1 MNKTQFHIYLFTKI
15 PISWLAGVRLKELN
29 EEMCSTKVKFGW
41 LNQNPF
47 NSMFWAVQGMA
58 AEFTTGFLCAE
69 KIRKSGKKIS
79 MLVVHNQ
86 ADFTKKAVGRITF
99 TCNQGKELDA
109 VLQKAIETGEGQTL
123 TMFSEGKDEKG
134 DMVSQFAFT
143 WSFKVKNQV
152 IFR

>member
-1 MNKTQFHIYLFTKI
+1 MNDKI
-15 PISWLAGVRLKELN
+15 CI
-29 EEMCSTKVKFGW
+29 TKVKFSW

-58 AEFTTGFLCAE
+58 AEFSTGFLCAE

-86 ADFTKKAVGRITF
+86 AEFTKKAVGRVTF
-99 TCNQGKELDA
+99 SCLQGKELDA

-123 TMFSEGKDEKG
+123 TMFSEGKDQKG
-134 DMVSQFAFT
+134 DVVSKFAFT
-143 WSFKVKNQV
+143 WSFKVKN
-152 IFR
+152 

>member
-1 MNKTQFHIYLFTKI
+1 MNKFQLHLFLFLKI
-15 PISWLAGVRLKELN
+15 PISWISGVRLKEMN
-29 EEMCSTKVKFGW
+29 DEICITKVKFGW

-58 AEFTTGFLCAE
+58 AEFSTGFLCAE

-86 ADFTKKAVGRITF
+86 AEFTKKAVGRVTF
-99 TCNQGKELDA
+99 SCHQGKELDA

-123 TMFSEGKDEKG
+123 TMFSEGKDQKG
-134 DMVSQFAFT
+134 DLVSKFAFT
-143 WSFKVKNQV
+143 WSFKVKN
-152 IFR
+152 

>member
-1 MNKTQFHIYLFTKI
+1 MNKFQLHLFLFLKI
-15 PISWLAGVRLKELN
+15 PISWIAGVRLKVMNN
-29 EEMCSTKVKFGW
+29 EICVTKVKFGW

-58 AEFTTGFLCAE
+58 AEFSTGFLCAE

-86 ADFTKKAVGRITF
+86 AEFTKKAVGRVTF
-99 TCNQGKELDA
+99 SCLQGKELDA

-123 TMFSEGKDEKG
+123 TLFSEGKDQKG
-134 DMVSQFAFT
+134 DLVSKFAFT
-143 WSFKVKNQV
+143 WSFKVKN
-152 IFR
+152 

>member
-1 MNKTQFHIYLFTKI
+1 MNKFQLHLFLFLKI
-15 PISWLAGVRLKELN
+15 PISWIAGVRLKEMN
-29 EEMCSTKVKFGW
+29 DEICITKVKFGW

-58 AEFTTGFLCAE
+58 AEFSTGFLCAE

-86 ADFTKKAVGRITF
+86 AEFTKKAVGRVTF
-99 TCNQGKELDA
+99 SCHQGKELDT

-123 TMFSEGKDEKG
+123 TMFSEGKDQKG
-134 DMVSQFAFT
+134 DLVSKFAFT
-143 WSFKVKNQV
+143 WSFKVKN
-152 IFR
+152 

>member
-1 MNKTQFHIYLFTKI
+1 MNKFQLHLFLFLKI
-15 PISWLAGVRLKELN
+15 PISWIAGVRLKEMN
-29 EEMCSTKVKFGW
+29 DEICITKVKFGW

-58 AEFTTGFLCAE
+58 AEFSTGFLCAE

-86 ADFTKKAVGRITF
+86 AEFTKKAIGRVTF
-99 TCNQGKELDA
+99 SCLQGKELDA

-123 TMFSEGKDEKG
+123 TLFSEGKDEKG
-134 DMVSQFAFT
+134 DVVSKFAFT
-143 WSFKVKNQV
+143 WSFKVKK
-152 IFR
+152 

>member
-1 MNKTQFHIYLFTKI
+1 MNKFQLHLFLFLKI
-15 PISWLAGVRLKELN
+15 PISWIAGVRLKEMN
-29 EEMCSTKVKFGW
+29 DEICITKVKFGW

-58 AEFTTGFLCAE
+58 AEFSTGFLCAE

-86 ADFTKKAVGRITF
+86 AEFTKKAVGRVTF
-99 TCNQGKELDA
+99 SCLQGKELDA

-123 TMFSEGKDEKG
+123 TLFSEGKDEKG
-134 DMVSQFAFT
+134 DLVSKFAFT
-143 WSFKVKNQV
+143 WSFKVKN
-152 IFR
+152 

>member
-1 MNKTQFHIYLFTKI
+1 MNKFQLHLFLFLKI
-15 PISWLAGVRLKELN
+15 PISWIAGVRLKVMNDEI
-29 EEMCSTKVKFGW
+29 CITKVKFGW

-58 AEFTTGFLCAE
+58 AEFSTGFLCAE

-86 ADFTKKAVGRITF
+86 AEFTKKAVGRVTF
-99 TCNQGKELDA
+99 SCHQGKELDA

-123 TMFSEGKDEKG
+123 TMFSEGKDQKG
-134 DMVSQFAFT
+134 DLVSKFAFT
-143 WSFKVKNQV
+143 WSFKVKN
-152 IFR
+152 

>member
-1 MNKTQFHIYLFTKI
+1 MNKFQLHLFLFLKI
-15 PISWLAGVRLKELN
+15 PISWIAGVRLKVMNDEI
-29 EEMCSTKVKFGW
+29 CITKVKFGW

-58 AEFTTGFLCAE
+58 AEFSTGFLCAE

-86 ADFTKKAVGRITF
+86 AEFTKKAVGRVTF
-99 TCNQGKELDA
+99 SCHQGKELDA

-123 TMFSEGKDEKG
+123 TLFSEGKDQKG
-134 DMVSQFAFT
+134 DLVSKFAFT
-143 WSFKVKNQV
+143 WSFKVKN
-152 IFR
+152 

>member
-1 MNKTQFHIYLFTKI
+1 MNKFQLHLFLFLKI
-15 PISWLAGVRLKELN
+15 PISWIAGVRLKEMN
-29 EEMCSTKVKFGW
+29 DEICITKVKFGW

-58 AEFTTGFLCAE
+58 AEFSTGFLCAE

-86 ADFTKKAVGRITF
+86 AEFTKKAVGRVTF
-99 TCNQGKELDA
+99 SCLQGQELDA

-123 TMFSEGKDEKG
+123 TMFSEGKDQKG
-134 DMVSQFAFT
+134 DLVSKFAFT
-143 WSFKVKNQV
+143 WSFKVKD
-152 IFR
+152 

>member
-1 MNKTQFHIYLFTKI
+1 MNKFQLHLFLFLKI
-15 PISWLAGVRLKELN
+15 PISWIAGVRLKEMN
-29 EEMCSTKVKFGW
+29 DEICITKVKFGW

-58 AEFTTGFLCAE
+58 AEFSTGFLCAE

-86 ADFTKKAVGRITF
+86 AEFTKKAVGRVTF
-99 TCNQGKELDA
+99 SCLQGKELDA

-123 TMFSEGKDEKG
+123 TLFSEGKDQKG
-134 DMVSQFAFT
+134 DLVSKFAFT
-143 WSFKVKNQV
+143 WSFKVKNW
-152 IFR
+152 RNSC

>member
-1 MNKTQFHIYLFTKI
+1 MNKFQLHLFLFLKI
-15 PISWLAGVRLKELN
+15 PISWIAGVRLKVMNDEI
-29 EEMCSTKVKFGW
+29 CVTKVKFGW

-58 AEFTTGFLCAE
+58 AEFSTGFLCAE

-86 ADFTKKAVGRITF
+86 AEFTKKAVGRVTF
-99 TCNQGKELDA
+99 SCHQGKELDA

-123 TMFSEGKDEKG
+123 TLFSEGKDQKG
-134 DMVSQFAFT
+134 DLVSKFAFT
-143 WSFKVKNQV
+143 WSFKVKNW
-152 IFR
+152 RNSC

>member
-1 MNKTQFHIYLFTKI
+1 MNKFQLHLFLFLKI
-15 PISWLAGVRLKELN
+15 PISWIAGVRLKEMN
-29 EEMCSTKVKFGW
+29 DEICITKVKFGW

-58 AEFTTGFLCAE
+58 AEFSTGFLCAE

-86 ADFTKKAVGRITF
+86 AEFTKKAAGRVTF
-99 TCNQGKELDA
+99 SCLQGKELDA

-123 TMFSEGKDEKG
+123 TLFSEGKDQKG
-134 DMVSQFAFT
+134 DLVSKFAFT
-143 WSFKVKNQV
+143 WSFKVKN
-152 IFR
+152 

>member
-1 MNKTQFHIYLFTKI
+1 MNKFQLHLFLFLKI
-15 PISWLAGVRLKELN
+15 PISWIAGVRLKEMN
-29 EEMCSTKVKFGW
+29 DEICITKVKFGW

-58 AEFTTGFLCAE
+58 AEFSTGFLCAE

-86 ADFTKKAVGRITF
+86 AEFTKKAVGRVTF
-99 TCNQGKELDA
+99 SCLQGKELDA

-123 TMFSEGKDEKG
+123 TMFSEGKDQKG
-134 DMVSQFAFT
+134 DVVSKFAFT
-143 WSFKVKNQV
+143 WSFKVK
-152 IFR
+152 I